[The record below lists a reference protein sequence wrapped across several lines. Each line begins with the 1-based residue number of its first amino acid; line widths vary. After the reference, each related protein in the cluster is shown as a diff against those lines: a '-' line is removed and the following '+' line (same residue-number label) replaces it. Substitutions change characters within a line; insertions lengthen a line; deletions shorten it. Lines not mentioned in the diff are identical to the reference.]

1 MRLTWNART
10 RRLLFVV
17 LMLVVLT
24 FPLVSTLL
32 TRARVERQGVDVTA
46 SVLKA
51 TRNGDSY
58 LVAFRLPKNIDP
70 DQRNFSAEVDR
81 AAYLEASTTDRIGV
95 RVLED
100 RPTAHRVEG
109 EVTSRTPWVLTIG
122 ADLLVLV
129 VGLWW
134 VKVGRR
140 RPPVRLA
147 ADADLEPA
155 EHAGPGTL
163 TSTGADLYELVGPVV
178 SSGPDEVVVDA
189 GERRVVVVL
198 RGHHNPV
205 PVGSPVRARGP
216 LVG

>member
-1 MRLTWNART
+1 MRLPWNART

-17 LMLVVLT
+17 VMLVVLT
-24 FPLVSTLL
+24 FPLVSTML
-32 TRARVERQGVDVTA
+32 TRARVERDGVDVTA
-46 SVLKA
+46 SVLDT

-58 LVAFRLPKNIDP
+58 LVAFRLPATIDP
-70 DQRNFSAEVDR
+70 ERRNFSAEVDR
-81 AAYLEASTTDRIGV
+81 TAYLKASATHRIGV

-109 EVTSRTPWVLTIG
+109 QVASRTPLVLTIV

-134 VKVGRR
+134 VRVGRR

-163 TSTGADLYELVGPVV
+163 TSTGHDLYEVVGPVV
-178 SSGPDEVVVDA
+178 TDGTEEIVVDA
-189 GERRVVVVL
+189 GE
-198 RGHHNPV
+198 
-205 PVGSPVRARGP
+205 
-216 LVG
+216 